1 MAGLGESSEGPRSSR
16 LPAVDGLRG
25 LLALVVM
32 FTHVKVVPGVH
43 STSWLVEWLLAQ
55 PANLATCGFFVLS
68 GYVLTRSWEGRIGV
82 FLARRFLRLWPVYA
96 LCLAIGYAIVAT
108 PPVWTQ
114 FFWYPLLT
122 ANSKPAI
129 DPPIWSLCIEAW
141 AMLFMPLIALAG
153 RGRIWRAALLY
164 ALAVAASGYYVK
176 FAFGEYFLVGAFLSR
191 WDFHSRLLSS
201 AGPQWLGR
209 ISYSL
214 YLSHWLVF
222 VLANRYFGGWGVVAS
237 IPAAFLVAWL
247 VWRFVE
253 APSIRLS
260 RRVDALGRAVKTR
273 LVVGAADEAS
283 RALG

>member
-1 MAGLGESSEGPRSSR
+1 MALFSGSSERSAR

-32 FTHVKVVPGVH
+32 LTHVKVVPGWH
-43 STSWLVEWLLAQ
+43 ATSWLAEYLLAQ
-55 PANLATCGFFVLS
+55 PANIATCGFFGLS
-68 GYVLTRSWEGRIGV
+68 GYVLTRSWDGRFGV

-96 LCLAIGYAIVAT
+96 LCLALGYAIAAL

-114 FFWYPLLT
+114 FLWYPLLT

-141 AMLFMPLIALAG
+141 AMLFMPLIVWAG
-153 RGRIWRAALLY
+153 TGKQWRALLIFG
-164 ALAVAASGYYVK
+164 LTVAASAYYVK
-176 FAFGEYFLVGAFLSR
+176 FAFGEYFLIGAVLSR
-191 WDFHSRLLSS
+191 WEFHSRLLSS
-201 AGPQWLGR
+201 TVPQWLGR

-222 VLANRYFGGWGVVAS
+222 VLAERYFGGWGVVAA
-237 IPAAFLVAWL
+237 IPLAFLVAWL

-253 APSIRLS
+253 TPSIRLS
-260 RRVDALGRAVKTR
+260 RRAGALGATLK
-273 LVVGAADEAS
+273 AAIA
-283 RALG
+283 ALGAEAKAPRIAR